1 MPLFLVPPIHA
12 SMADLT
18 IGWPIVRR
26 SSGGS
31 ADLFLPHYIR
41 DKFRITITCKSTF
54 MKSLIKE
61 SQIRSVQLNVL
72 TFQVFKKSGSFR
84 SPHQSY
90 DVFFALMQDPSQSQL
105 SSTHTFAVGQLFQF
119 ID

>member
-18 IGWPIVRR
+18 VGWPIVRR

-41 DKFRITITCKSTF
+41 DKFRITITCERIF
-54 MKSLIKE
+54 MKSPIKE

-72 TFQVFKKSGSFR
+72 TFQVFKKSGCFR

-90 DVFFALMQDPSQSQL
+90 DVFALMQDPSQSQL
-105 SSTHTFAVGQLFQF
+105 SSTHTFAVSQLFQF